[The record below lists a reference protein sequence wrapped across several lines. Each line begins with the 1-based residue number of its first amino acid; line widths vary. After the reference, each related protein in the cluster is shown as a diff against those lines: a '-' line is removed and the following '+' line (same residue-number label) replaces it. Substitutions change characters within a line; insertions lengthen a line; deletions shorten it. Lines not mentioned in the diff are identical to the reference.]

1 MRKIFLGLL
10 GTAALAVPLAIAGSA
25 NATSAPERWASQQ
38 EFNAVKG
45 GWALAQVEDHFDTHG
60 QFSYQGGGQLTRTY
74 HGWTRHIVVTVT
86 YHKRYGHWVVLPRY
100 GKWAYNDTQIGHD

>member
-10 GTAALAVPLAIAGSA
+10 GTAALAVPLAITGSA

-74 HGWTRHIVVTVT
+74 H
-86 YHKRYGHWVVLPRY
+86 KRYGHWVVLPRY